1 MNDFDDH
8 IRKRKYPW
16 IGRKWKRAVSS
27 YVNHFLNHFLDN
39 DGLALCGRRIKYFT
53 IADYKVPGER
63 KCKTCESKDSS
74 YNWSK

>member
-27 YVNHFLNHFLDN
+27 YVNHFLIFSIMMDWLYVDAELNILQ
-39 DGLALCGRRIKYFT
+39 
-53 IADYKVPGER
+53 
-63 KCKTCESKDSS
+63 
-74 YNWSK
+74 